1 VGLIR
6 KVFFA
11 ATLVLT
17 SALVLTSCPDVAL
30 AGSPAS
36 AEQGAGPAES
46 AAPKS
51 EAAEAWDAVKNT
63 TNPALL
69 EAFIQRYGTTFFAE
83 LAMARLNELKA
94 AAAKARPSAPSLHR
108 CGRTAS
114 ANASRF
120 TKKISQT
127 QRDGDLMVR

>member
-1 VGLIR
+1 MHAARVLYMGCVGDMCLSAPAARTIWECVGLIR

-69 EAFIQRYGTTFFAE
+69 EAFLQRYGS
-83 LAMARLNELKA
+83 
-94 AAAKARPSAPSLHR
+94 PPW
-108 CGRTAS
+108 
-114 ANASRF
+114 
-120 TKKISQT
+120 
-127 QRDGDLMVR
+127 